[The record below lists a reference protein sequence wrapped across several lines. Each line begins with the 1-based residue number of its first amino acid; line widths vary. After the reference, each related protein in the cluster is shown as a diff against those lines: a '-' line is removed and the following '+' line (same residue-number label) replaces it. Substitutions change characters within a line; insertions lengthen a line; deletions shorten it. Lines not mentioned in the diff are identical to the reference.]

1 MKNTKCII
9 NSLTG
14 RKSYLLLLSVFV
26 TFALHAYN
34 LRQLSSKDGL
44 SNSAIQ
50 SICQDNDRFMWIGT
64 VDGLNVYDG
73 VDINIFKPG
82 IDSSAPL
89 SSNLIE
95 EVREGEDG
103 IIWINTNHGLN
114 RYNKKTHEI
123 ECYDQF
129 EGKYYLAKTATNEI
143 FVIHEDHTIAYYDK
157 RNKQFASIPYPSV
170 IKNNIRR
177 IFIDRNNVLW
187 MVTNRGVI
195 HKASISMSS
204 AFPTIT
210 PLDDFRH
217 ECGVRYAFMEGT
229 RVYFIDEKGFFF
241 EIEMETQKKSL
252 VMNLGKE
259 LEERGIV
266 SSIIKDKEDYLVAF
280 QTNGL
285 IRLQNT
291 PENLL
296 KYKVENID
304 IYCGVFCLYK
314 DKKQDIV
321 WIGTDGQGV
330 YMYTRDLFSIRSVTF
345 EHLQYSIQKPVRALF
360 WDKEQNLWIGTKDDG
375 ILLVKD
381 YRVDENIG
389 SKDISHIT
397 TFNSSLTNNS
407 VYAFGKS
414 RRNLLWIGGDGPG
427 LNYYS
432 YKYKAV
438 RRLASRDAEPILFVH
453 AICEVNDSTL
463 WLASVGAGIYK
474 VIVEGS
480 ADEPFVKSV
489 KRFTFGKD
497 DMSYN
502 YFFAACQENDSVL
515 WFGNRG
521 YGLRRLALGREV
533 FDEVKFYKKNIRTIN
548 DILSLYKDSRGNL
561 WAGTSFGVLKLL
573 HYNTDEGKVAFD
585 NYNEI
590 EGLPNNTIHGILEDD
605 RGDLWVSTNGGVVRF
620 DREEENFHVYN
631 RKTGLDVFE
640 FSDGAYLKDERTGV
654 LFFGGT
660 NGFVTIS
667 PDVHEKE
674 EFVPQLFFTGLRIYE
689 KEYNMNDFLFTYN
702 DKEYLQLRH
711 DQNFFSLS
719 FIALDYVNG
728 QNCKYFYRLD
738 GANTQWIDNGYSNVV
753 NFTNIA
759 PGQYTLQVKCNNG
772 NLTTDVR
779 SLVLVVLPPWYMT
792 KWAYGGYVLLLM
804 AVVFAGV
811 QLVRRRYRKK
821 RESIIEKMNQQ
832 QKEEIYESKLRFFT
846 NITHEFSTPLTLIY
860 GPCDRIIAYEKSD
873 NFIRK
878 YAGVIKKNTERLNSL
893 IQELIEFRRIETGHK
908 ACVIERLDI
917 SGLVKEIADSFAELA
932 ETRSI
937 EYTAEVEPEL
947 NWNSDRGCLTTILTN
962 LLSNAFKYTPEG
974 GKINVAVRPVRGG
987 VLEITISN
995 TGKGINKEDIPY
1007 IFDRYRVLE
1016 NLEMQTQQRGFFSR
1030 NGLGLAICYNLVKLL
1045 EGEISVNSV
1054 PDEFTEFRVTLP
1066 DREIMKVE
1074 EETPPQEAVVQ
1085 SLTLPGEEPVPEME
1099 NAGQERA
1106 KPVIFVVDDD
1116 AEMRWFVSETLN
1128 KHYHVVG
1135 VENPLALAGLLE
1147 SVQPQLIIS
1156 DIMMP
1161 GIDGITLLKQ
1171 IKADRR
1177 TAHIPF
1183 VLLSAKNTPEEQTE
1197 GIAAGAE
1204 AYIVKPF
1211 NVRYLQSLVE
1221 RLIQRQSDLKDY
1233 YRSPVSAFQFADGR
1247 FIHKENKEFFEK
1259 IVSVIDRNFSNADF
1273 ATEELAKEL
1282 GLSSRQLYR
1291 KLKEIT
1297 DETPATLI
1305 KEYRLAVVEK
1315 LLLTTQHSVD
1325 EIMYKA
1331 GFNHR
1336 GSFYRLFGLKY
1347 GMTPRKYRESKT
1359 EGVE

>member
-1 MKNTKCII
+1 MKNAESII
-9 NSLTG
+9 NSQTG
-14 RKSYLLLLSVFV
+14 RKGCFFLLSVFL
-26 TFALHAYN
+26 TFTLHAYN

-987 VLEITISN
+987 VLEIVISN

-1106 KPVIFVVDDD
+1106 KPAIFVVDDD

>member
-1 MKNTKCII
+1 MENTESIF

-14 RKSYLLLLSVFV
+14 RRICLFLLSVFV

-82 IDSSAPL
+82 IDSSTPL

-114 RYNKKTHEI
+114 RYNKKTREI

-129 EGKYYLAKTATNEI
+129 EGKYYLAKTETNEI
-143 FVIHEDHTIAYYDK
+143 FVVHEDHTIAYYDK
-157 RNKQFASIPYPSV
+157 RNKQFASIPYPSL
-170 IKNNIRR
+170 IKNNIQRV
-177 IFIDRNNVLW
+177 FIARSNVLW
-187 MVTNRGVI
+187 MVTNRGII
-195 HKASISMSS
+195 HRASISMSS

-217 ECGVRYAFMEGT
+217 ECGVRYAFMEGS

-266 SSIIKDKEDYLVAF
+266 SSIVKDKEDYLVAF

-360 WDKEQNLWIGTKDDG
+360 WDRERNLWIGTKDDG

-381 YRVDENIG
+381 YRVEENIR
-389 SKDISHIT
+389 SKEVSHIT

-407 VYAFGKS
+407 IYAFGKS

-432 YKYKAV
+432 YKYKTV
-438 RRLASRDAEPILFVH
+438 RRLESHDTEPILFVH

-474 VIVEGS
+474 VIVGGS
-480 ADEPFVKSV
+480 TDEPSVKSV

-502 YFFAACQENDSVL
+502 YFFAACQESDSVL

-521 YGLRRLALGREV
+521 YGLRRLSLGREV
-533 FDEVKFYKKNIRTIN
+533 FDEVRLYKKNIRTIN
-548 DILSLYKDSRGNL
+548 DILSLYQDSRGNL

-573 HYNTDEGKVAFD
+573 HYNTAEGKAAFD

-590 EGLPNNTIHGILEDD
+590 EGLPNNTIHGILEDN

-631 RKTGLDVFE
+631 RKTGLNVFE

-667 PDVHEKE
+667 PDIHETE
-674 EFVPQLFFTGLRIYE
+674 EFVPELFFTGLRIYE
-689 KEYNMNDFLFTYN
+689 KEYNLNDFLSTYN
-702 DKEYLQLRH
+702 NKEYLQLRH

-719 FIALDYVNG
+719 FIALDYING
-728 QNCKYFYRLD
+728 QNCKYFYKLG

-753 NFTNIA
+753 NFTNIT
-759 PGQYTLQVKCNNG
+759 PGEYTLQVKCNNG

-792 KWAYGGYVLLLM
+792 KWAYGGYVLLLA

-811 QLVRRRYRKK
+811 QLVRRRYRRK

-917 SGLVKEIADSFAELA
+917 SALVREIADSFAELA

-947 NWNSDRGCLTTILTN
+947 SWNSDKGCLTTILTN

-974 GKINVAVRPVRGG
+974 GKIKVAVRPAPGG
-987 VLEITISN
+987 VLEMTISN

-1016 NLEMQTQQRGFFSR
+1016 NLEMQTQRGFFSR

-1045 EGEISVNSV
+1045 EGEINVSSV

-1066 DREIMKVE
+1066 EKEMVEAKDENVRRETSVQPLSVPVE
-1074 EETPPQEAVVQ
+1074 Q
-1085 SLTLPGEEPVPEME
+1085 PVAEME
-1099 NAGQERA
+1099 SVSRERA
-1106 KPVIFVVDDD
+1106 KPAIFVVDDD

-1128 KHYHVVG
+1128 KHYHVIG
-1135 VENPLALAGLLE
+1135 VDDPLAVPALLE
-1147 SVQPQLIIS
+1147 SEQPQLIIS

-1171 IKADRR
+1171 LKADRR

-1211 NVRYLQSLVE
+1211 NVGYLQSLVE

-1233 YRSPVSAFQFADGR
+1233 YRSPISAFEFADGR
-1247 FIHKENKEFFEK
+1247 FIHKENKEFFQK

-1336 GSFYRLFGLKY
+1336 GSFYRLFSLKY
-1347 GMTPRKYRESKT
+1347 GMTPGKYRESKT
-1359 EGVE
+1359 EGME

>member
-1 MKNTKCII
+1 MKNAESII
-9 NSLTG
+9 NSQTG
-14 RKSYLLLLSVFV
+14 RKGCFFLLSVFL
-26 TFALHAYN
+26 TFTLHAYN

-1106 KPVIFVVDDD
+1106 KPAIFVVDDD

>member
-1 MKNTKCII
+1 MKNAESII
-9 NSLTG
+9 NSQTG
-14 RKSYLLLLSVFV
+14 RKGCFFLLSVFL
-26 TFALHAYN
+26 TFTLHAYN

-432 YKYKAV
+432 YKYKD
-438 RRLASRDAEPILFVH
+438 R
-453 AICEVNDSTL
+453 
-463 WLASVGAGIYK
+463 
-474 VIVEGS
+474 
-480 ADEPFVKSV
+480 KSV
-489 KRFTFGKD
+489 
-497 DMSYN
+497 
-502 YFFAACQENDSVL
+502 V
-515 WFGNRG
+515 
-521 YGLRRLALGREV
+521 
-533 FDEVKFYKKNIRTIN
+533 
-548 DILSLYKDSRGNL
+548 
-561 WAGTSFGVLKLL
+561 
-573 HYNTDEGKVAFD
+573 
-585 NYNEI
+585 
-590 EGLPNNTIHGILEDD
+590 
-605 RGDLWVSTNGGVVRF
+605 
-620 DREEENFHVYN
+620 
-631 RKTGLDVFE
+631 
-640 FSDGAYLKDERTGV
+640 
-654 LFFGGT
+654 
-660 NGFVTIS
+660 
-667 PDVHEKE
+667 
-674 EFVPQLFFTGLRIYE
+674 
-689 KEYNMNDFLFTYN
+689 
-702 DKEYLQLRH
+702 
-711 DQNFFSLS
+711 
-719 FIALDYVNG
+719 
-728 QNCKYFYRLD
+728 
-738 GANTQWIDNGYSNVV
+738 
-753 NFTNIA
+753 
-759 PGQYTLQVKCNNG
+759 
-772 NLTTDVR
+772 
-779 SLVLVVLPPWYMT
+779 
-792 KWAYGGYVLLLM
+792 
-804 AVVFAGV
+804 
-811 QLVRRRYRKK
+811 
-821 RESIIEKMNQQ
+821 
-832 QKEEIYESKLRFFT
+832 
-846 NITHEFSTPLTLIY
+846 
-860 GPCDRIIAYEKSD
+860 
-873 NFIRK
+873 
-878 YAGVIKKNTERLNSL
+878 
-893 IQELIEFRRIETGHK
+893 
-908 ACVIERLDI
+908 
-917 SGLVKEIADSFAELA
+917 
-932 ETRSI
+932 
-937 EYTAEVEPEL
+937 
-947 NWNSDRGCLTTILTN
+947 
-962 LLSNAFKYTPEG
+962 
-974 GKINVAVRPVRGG
+974 
-987 VLEITISN
+987 
-995 TGKGINKEDIPY
+995 
-1007 IFDRYRVLE
+1007 
-1016 NLEMQTQQRGFFSR
+1016 
-1030 NGLGLAICYNLVKLL
+1030 
-1045 EGEISVNSV
+1045 
-1054 PDEFTEFRVTLP
+1054 
-1066 DREIMKVE
+1066 
-1074 EETPPQEAVVQ
+1074 
-1085 SLTLPGEEPVPEME
+1085 
-1099 NAGQERA
+1099 
-1106 KPVIFVVDDD
+1106 
-1116 AEMRWFVSETLN
+1116 
-1128 KHYHVVG
+1128 
-1135 VENPLALAGLLE
+1135 
-1147 SVQPQLIIS
+1147 
-1156 DIMMP
+1156 
-1161 GIDGITLLKQ
+1161 
-1171 IKADRR
+1171 
-1177 TAHIPF
+1177 
-1183 VLLSAKNTPEEQTE
+1183 
-1197 GIAAGAE
+1197 
-1204 AYIVKPF
+1204 
-1211 NVRYLQSLVE
+1211 
-1221 RLIQRQSDLKDY
+1221 
-1233 YRSPVSAFQFADGR
+1233 
-1247 FIHKENKEFFEK
+1247 
-1259 IVSVIDRNFSNADF
+1259 
-1273 ATEELAKEL
+1273 
-1282 GLSSRQLYR
+1282 
-1291 KLKEIT
+1291 
-1297 DETPATLI
+1297 
-1305 KEYRLAVVEK
+1305 
-1315 LLLTTQHSVD
+1315 
-1325 EIMYKA
+1325 
-1331 GFNHR
+1331 
-1336 GSFYRLFGLKY
+1336 
-1347 GMTPRKYRESKT
+1347 
-1359 EGVE
+1359 

>member
-878 YAGVIKKNTERLNSL
+878 YAGVIKKNTERLSSL

-987 VLEITISN
+987 VLEIVISN

-1106 KPVIFVVDDD
+1106 KPAIFVVDDD